1 MSDAIFSMIAINL
14 GIELYQVKNTV
25 LLLNEGATIP
35 FISRYRKELT
45 GSLDEIQVAA
55 IQKKYNRLNDLLS

>member
-1 MSDAIFSMIAINL
+1 MEEQMIVRIAQKLNIDTF
-14 GIELYQVKNTV
+14 QVKNTI

-45 GSLDEIQVAA
+45 GSLEEMAIARIQLE
-55 IQKKYNRLNDLLS
+55 YNTFVKI